1 MENIVKEELGGI
13 SNILKPKTP
22 KDVTDEIHRR
32 LEGKDLHTEK
42 QTDDFVIY
50 RVKKGA
56 DIKEIVRNFGGR
68 DEDVFYNF
76 YLILDHS
83 VHSFKQIIGIK
94 VSPDG
99 TINAMDA
106 KGQKVEQS
114 YLEKFS

>member
-1 MENIVKEELGGI
+1 MKGIVKEQLGGI

-22 KDVTDEIHRR
+22 QDVTEEIERR
-32 LEGKDLHTEK
+32 LEGKDLETVK
-42 QTDDFVIY
+42 QTDKYVIY
-50 RVKKGA
+50 QVKKGS

-76 YLILDHS
+76 YLILDNS
-83 VHSFKQIIGIK
+83 TTGFKQIIGIK

-106 KGQKVEQS
+106 KGSRVES
-114 YLEKFS
+114 EYLEKFS